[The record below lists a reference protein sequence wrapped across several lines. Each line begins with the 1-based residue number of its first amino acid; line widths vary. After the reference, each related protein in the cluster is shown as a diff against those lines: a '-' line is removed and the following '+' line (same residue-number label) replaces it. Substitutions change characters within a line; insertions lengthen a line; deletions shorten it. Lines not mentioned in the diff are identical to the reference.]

1 VTIAQLIPLAIN
13 ASMFLIVFALGL
25 EATMQDVTYLFR
37 RPSLLFRSIL
47 SMNVIMLA
55 VAVALAMLFDP
66 PPAIRIAIVALAVSP
81 VPPVL
86 PSKQEKAGGSEAYT
100 LGLLTA
106 AALVA
111 IVLVPASIELIGR
124 SFGIDMHQPAS
135 TIASIVLV
143 SVIVPLAAGI
153 LVNRFAPGFAA
164 KIARPI
170 SIFATVLLIVA
181 FLPVLIFEWPSVWSL
196 VGNGIVLVLAAFTLI
211 GLAVGHL
218 LGGPDPGDR
227 TVLALATSARHPGV
241 AIAIASLNFP
251 DHQKAVAAVVMFH
264 LILAAI
270 VAIPY
275 VKWRTATT
283 RAEAR

>member
-37 RPSLLFRSIL
+37 RPSLLLRSIL
-47 SMNVIMLA
+47 SMNIVMLA

-124 SFGIDMHQPAS
+124 SFDIDMHQPAS

-164 KIARPI
+164 KMARPI

-211 GLAVGHL
+211 GLAVGHF

-264 LILAAI
+264 LILATI

>member
-1 VTIAQLIPLAIN
+1 VTIAQLIPFAIN

-25 EATMQDVTYLFR
+25 GTTLQDATWLFR
-37 RPSLLFRSIL
+37 RPSLLVRSIL
-47 SMNVIMLA
+47 SMNIVMLA
-55 VAVALAMLFDP
+55 VAVAIAMLFEL

-81 VPPVL
+81 VPPIL
-86 PSKQEKAGGSEAYT
+86 PAKQEKAGGSEAYT

-124 SFGIDMHQPAS
+124 SFGIDMHEPAS
-135 TIASIVLV
+135 TIASIVLA

-153 LVNRFAPGFAA
+153 AVNRFAPDFAA

-181 FLPVLIFEWPSVWSL
+181 FLPVLVFEWPTVWSL

-211 GLAVGHL
+211 GLAVGHF
-218 LGGPDPGDR
+218 LGGPDPGGR

-264 LILAAI
+264 LILATI